1 MSWVLW
7 AVAAAGVVHVIE
19 EFGWPGGFLQQIRR
33 VAPRLASAATPRFAA
48 VVNGLMLSLC
58 GMAALRGRR
67 SPVFALSAAALA
79 LVNGLVHV
87 GASVRARRYVP
98 GLVSGALAY
107 LPLGLAAYASFARAG
122 LLSARTLLASVLL
135 GLAWQLV
142 PLGWLGL
149 AGGRVPPRRSRALP
163 HHATTTRMAASQLL
177 DPAGR
182 NTETPSGVGDRGS
195 GVAGGRQGL

>member
-19 EFGWPGGFLQQIRR
+19 EFGWPGGFLQQLRR
-33 VAPRLASAATPRFAA
+33 LAPRFAPAVTPRFAT
-48 VVNGLMLSLC
+48 VVNGLMLLLYV
-58 GMAALRGRR
+58 MAALMGRR

-87 GASVRARRYVP
+87 GAAVRARRYVP
-98 GLVSGALAY
+98 GLVSGALTY

-122 LLSARTLLASVLL
+122 LLPARTLLASALL

-149 AGGRVPPRRSRALP
+149 AGG
-163 HHATTTRMAASQLL
+163 
-177 DPAGR
+177 GR
-182 NTETPSGVGDRGS
+182 ER
-195 GVAGGRQGL
+195 GVAAWRHAL